1 MRDSLSRL
9 EQLRYRKN
17 ALLGA
22 WGLPVQA
29 SKMGQPFL
37 LTKNNQPTR
46 VTHMTRKYFGT
57 DGIRGTVGQ
66 PPITP
71 DFVLKLAHAVGRV
84 LRQSESRP
92 TVLIGK
98 DTRISGYM
106 LESALESGFNS
117 AGVDV
122 VLLGPLPTPGVA
134 YLTRAQR
141 ASLGVV
147 ISASHNPF
155 ADNGIKFFS
164 AQGTKLND
172 EWELAVEASLEQ
184 QPVWADS
191 ASLGK
196 TRRMEDA
203 AGRYTEFCKST
214 FAHDLTLKG
223 LKIVVDGAHGA
234 AYHIAPM
241 VFHELGAEVIA
252 IGCSPDGLNINHE
265 VGATHPQALIEA
277 VRANNADYGI
287 ALDGDADRL
296 QIVDAEGR
304 LFDGDEV
311 LYLMVN
317 ERLSRGEKV
326 PGTVGTLM
334 TNMAVEVAL
343 KAKGV
348 EFVRAKVGDRYVLEE
363 LDKRGWLLGGEG
375 SGHLL
380 ALDKHTTGDG
390 LISALQVLQACVRS
404 RKTLSQLL
412 VDVVLFPQ
420 TLINVRLQPGQDWKS
435 SAELAMQ
442 TKAVEIELGDSGRIL
457 IRASGT
463 EPLLRVMVEA
473 RDSLQAKSC
482 AERVADTVRLLHT
495 V

>member
-1 MRDSLSRL
+1 
-9 EQLRYRKN
+9 
-17 ALLGA
+17 
-22 WGLPVQA
+22 
-29 SKMGQPFL
+29 
-37 LTKNNQPTR
+37 
-46 VTHMTRKYFGT
+46 MTRKYFGT

-71 DFVLKLAHAVGRV
+71 DFVLRLAHAVGRV
-84 LRQSESRP
+84 LKRTEARP

-147 ISASHNPF
+147 ISASHNAFP
-155 ADNGIKFFS
+155 DNGIKFFS
-164 AQGTKLND
+164 AQGAKLD
-172 EWELAVEASLEQ
+172 DAWELAVEAALEEP
-184 QPVWADS
+184 PVWADS
-191 ASLGK
+191 AALGK
-196 TRRMEDA
+196 ARRLDDA
-203 AGRYTEFCKST
+203 AGRYIEFCKST
-214 FAHDLTLKG
+214 FANDLTLKG

-234 AYHIAPM
+234 AYQIAPK

-252 IGCSPDGLNINHE
+252 IGCAPDGMNINDG
-265 VGATHPQALIEA
+265 VGATHPEALIAA
-277 VRANNADYGI
+277 VKQHKADYGI

-296 QIVDAEGR
+296 QLVDSHGR
-304 LFDGDEV
+304 LFNGDEV
-311 LYLMVN
+311 LFLMVN
-317 ERLSRGEKV
+317 ERLARGEKV
-326 PGTVGTLM
+326 PGAVGTLM

-343 KAKGV
+343 QAKGV
-348 EFVRAKVGDRYVLEE
+348 EFVRARVGDRYVLEE
-363 LDKRGWLLGGEG
+363 LEKRGWLLGGEG

-404 RKTLSQLL
+404 GKTLAELL
-412 VDVVLFPQ
+412 ADVTLFPQ
-420 TLINVRLQPGQDWKS
+420 TLINVRLKPGQDWKS
-435 SAELAMQ
+435 NELLKTQTAAIEAEL
-442 TKAVEIELGDSGRIL
+442 GRFGRVL

-463 EPLLRVMVEA
+463 EPLLRLMVEA
-473 RDSLQAKSC
+473 RDAQQALSC
-482 AERVADTVRLLHT
+482 AQRLSKAVT
-495 V
+495 G

>member
-1 MRDSLSRL
+1 MIR
-9 EQLRYRKN
+9 Q
-17 ALLGA
+17 
-22 WGLPVQA
+22 
-29 SKMGQPFL
+29 
-37 LTKNNQPTR
+37 
-46 VTHMTRKYFGT
+46 YFGT

-71 DFVLKLAHAVGRV
+71 DFVLRLAHAVGRV
-84 LRQSESRP
+84 LKRTETRP

-147 ISASHNPF
+147 ISASHNAFP
-155 ADNGIKFFS
+155 DNGIKFFS
-164 AQGTKLND
+164 AQGAKLD
-172 EWELAVEASLEQ
+172 DAWELAVEAALEEP
-184 QPVWADS
+184 PVWADS
-191 ASLGK
+191 AALGK
-196 TRRMEDA
+196 TRRLEDA
-203 AGRYTEFCKST
+203 AGRYIEFCKST
-214 FAHDLTLKG
+214 FANDLTLKG
-223 LKIVVDGAHGA
+223 LRIVVDGAHGA

-252 IGCSPDGLNINHE
+252 IGCAPDGMNINDG
-265 VGATHPQALIEA
+265 VGATHPEALIEA
-277 VRANNADYGI
+277 VRAHRADYGI

-296 QIVDAEGR
+296 QLVDSQGR
-304 LFDGDEV
+304 LFNGDEV
-311 LYLMVN
+311 LFLMVN
-317 ERLSRGEKV
+317 ERLARGEKV
-326 PGTVGTLM
+326 PGAVGTLM
-334 TNMAVEVAL
+334 TNMAVELAL
-343 KAKGV
+343 QAKGV

-363 LDKRGWLLGGEG
+363 LEKRGWLLGGEG

-404 RKTLSQLL
+404 GRTLANLL
-412 VDVVLFPQ
+412 ADVTLFPQ
-420 TLINVRLQPGQDWKS
+420 TLINVRLKPGQDYKS
-435 SAELAMQ
+435 NDLLKTETAAIEAELGQ
-442 TKAVEIELGDSGRIL
+442 TGRVL

-463 EPLLRVMVEA
+463 EPLLRLMVEA
-473 RDSLQAKSC
+473 RDAKQALNC
-482 AERVADTVRLLHT
+482 AQRLAKAVT
-495 V
+495 G